1 VATEHSEASLRQKEF
16 LLVPMKPRHKILLS
30 LDEDGGRE
38 KRGTSFSSGTLLP
51 AKIES
56 LPPGASNS
64 PVTVGAGGG
73 DAAMVTLDKR
83 SEMEAADGS
92 DLDMVMKTPGK
103 KGNEQKFSSS
113 VKGICDQAASFL

>member
-1 VATEHSEASLRQKEF
+1 MATEHSEASLRQKEF
-16 LLVPMKPRHKILLS
+16 LLAPINPRHKILLS

-51 AKIES
+51 ANIES
-56 LPPGASNS
+56 LPPDGSNS

-92 DLDMVMKTPGK
+92 GLDMVVKTLGK
-103 KGNEQKFSSS
+103 KGNEQKFPGS
-113 VKGICDQAASFL
+113 VGAIYDQVASFS